1 MLFRLLKRLIRL
13 ATLLVSIA
21 LLISYLG
28 AIVPPNKYWYLQ
40 LFALAYPAFFIA
52 VIALMILNFLF
63 SKKFIF
69 PLIVLLIGSCTH
81 ATYFGIDFKSPDLTE
96 FSEKEI
102 KVMSFNVRLFDAFKF
117 LDPPLSDD
125 KEEFLDLFRNESPD
139 ILCIQEYAEVRN
151 RTNALI
157 MDPNKIKKAGGYV
170 NYVSTISSGKRKLS
184 LGQAIYSKYPIIHS
198 ETLQNDNVNIPCI
211 FADIVKGEDT
221 VRVYTFHL
229 ESIRFQEDEYSLFD
243 IEIESSKTVSTRV
256 KGLISKLKYAFPL
269 RANQAQ
275 TIVDHALTSPY
286 PVFITGDLNDPPS
299 SYAYSIMNK
308 NYKDAFNEAS
318 FGMARTY
325 AGKVPAGRI
334 DYIFYGDGLA
344 PTSFKTWKEKVLSDH
359 YPIIAEFRIK

>member
-1 MLFRLLKRLIRL
+1 MLFRLLKRLVRL
-13 ATLLVSIA
+13 ATFIVSIA

-28 AIVPPNKYWYLQ
+28 AYLPPEKFWYLQ

-52 VIALMILNFLF
+52 LILLMILNFLLN
-63 SKKFIF
+63 KKFIF
-69 PLIVLLIGSCTH
+69 PLVILLIGAFTH
-81 ATYFGIDFKSPDLTE
+81 AKYFGIDFKSPDLTE

-102 KVMSFNVRLFDAFKF
+102 KVMSFNVRLFDFF
-117 LDPPLSDD
+117 DFIEPPLSEN
-125 KEEFLDLFRNESPD
+125 KEEFIELFRNESPD
-139 ILCIQEYAEVRN
+139 ILCFQEYAEVRN

-157 MDPNKIKKAGGYV
+157 MDPNKIKKAGGFV
-170 NYVSTISSGKRKLS
+170 NYVSTISSGKKKLS

-198 ETLQNDNVNIPCI
+198 ETLQKDNVNIPCI

-229 ESIRFQEDEYSLFD
+229 ESIRLQEDEYSLFD
-243 IEIESSKTVSTRV
+243 TEIESSKTVSTRV
-256 KGLISKLKYAFPL
+256 KGLVSKLKNAYPF
-269 RANQAQ
+269 RAGQAQ

-334 DYIFYGDGLA
+334 DYIFYGEGLA
-344 PTSFKTWKEKVLSDH
+344 PTSFKTLKENVLSDH
-359 YPIIAEFRIK
+359 YPIVAEFRLK